1 MDIFID
7 VITANLNTECVYRL
21 IEEFMLLA
29 NMTVAKQLATDFPEL
44 AFLRCHPSPHK
55 YVMKELQKSLEQR
68 GIFLDVQSAGGLQAS
83 MWRYAGDDFVSQARM
98 LVLNN
103 LCAKPMAVS

>member
-1 MDIFID
+1 VRTCD
-7 VITANLNTECVYRL
+7 LNTEYIYRL

-29 NMTVAKQLATDFPEL
+29 NMTVAKQITTDFPEL
-44 AFLRCHPSPHK
+44 AFLRCHPTPHK
-55 YVMKELQKSLEQR
+55 YVLEELQKSLEQR
-68 GIFLDVQSAGGLQAS
+68 GVFLDIKSAGGLQAS
-83 MWRYAGDDFVSQARM
+83 LWRYAGDDFVSQARM